1 MVKLSKVLWV
11 LLVLL
16 FGSFA
21 AIAASVARKVIIAQG
36 PVNRNVLPLWI
47 AKDQKFFEKY
57 GLEAEVVVVK
67 GTSTVF
73 SGLLSGDIDMGYA
86 GGTGVVGAAA
96 GGADIRVA
104 ATFINKTILR
114 VIALPE
120 IAKIENLKGKR
131 LGVQSIGG
139 ASWMQAMLGLEKLGL
154 DPQRDNIAV
163 LSSGNNVVTVQALE
177 ARSIDFS
184 MFSDVS
190 FALTLERQGFRMLA
204 ELPPIP
210 FASLGIVVAKDYIQ
224 RHGDVLESVLK
235 AWVEGAAFAL
245 SPERKVSTIELL
257 TKRLHVGSKAA
268 EETYMELSKILE
280 RKPYTS
286 IEGMQNIQRLMKLHN
301 PQVAKIDVQRLV
313 DNSIIRKLDQSGFLD
328 RLYGAY
334 GVK

>member
-1 MVKLSKVLWV
+1 MVKFSKALWV

-16 FGSFA
+16 FGSSEA
-21 AIAASVARKVIIAQG
+21 TAASVARKVFIAQG

-139 ASWMQAMLGLEKLGL
+139 AGWMQAMLALEKLGL
-154 DPQRDNIAV
+154 DPRRDNIAV

-190 FALTLERQGFRMLA
+190 FALTLKRQGLRMLA

-210 FASLGIVVAKDYIQ
+210 FASLGIVVANDYIQ

-235 AWVEGAAFAL
+235 ALVEGAAFAL
-245 SPERKVSTIELL
+245 SPERKGSTIELL
-257 TKRLHVGSKAA
+257 TKRLHVQSEAA
-268 EETYMELSKILE
+268 EETYKELSRILE

-286 IEGMQNIQRLMKLHN
+286 IEGMQNIQRLMALHN
-301 PQVAKIDVQRLV
+301 PQVAKVDVHSLI
-313 DNSIIRKLDQSGFLD
+313 DNSIIQKLDQNGFLD
-328 RLYGAY
+328 RLYRAY
-334 GVK
+334 GIK